1 MQDFFPTL
9 DPIIGATMPTDRY
22 CDGMDQSGF
31 FLVKKKDS
39 TREHLITFV
48 NNELAAVRWRL
59 CRMYPIPFIGSFNN
73 PSQQGVMCV
82 RVISNELKKIF
93 NVEMDPREQI
103 NIIADNT

>member
-1 MQDFFPTL
+1 MVSMQDFFPTL

-22 CDGMDQSGF
+22 RDGMDQSGF

-39 TREHLITFV
+39 NREHLITFV
-48 NNELAAVRWRL
+48 N
-59 CRMYPIPFIGSFNN
+59 
-73 PSQQGVMCV
+73 
-82 RVISNELKKIF
+82 NELKKIF